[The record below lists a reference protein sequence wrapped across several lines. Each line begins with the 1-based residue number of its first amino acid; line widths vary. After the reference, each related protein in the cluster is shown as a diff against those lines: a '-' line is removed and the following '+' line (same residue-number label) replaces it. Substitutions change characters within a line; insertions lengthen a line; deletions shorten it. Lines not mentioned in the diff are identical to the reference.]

1 MAKHYDRYKLR
12 PQEELIVALD
22 DLDFSWFP
30 VEVNKVKK
38 LWSFGWHIADI
49 AKHMKRDPDEVAVL
63 IMHLA
68 RQGRIRRRR
77 MGVLGN

>member
-1 MAKHYDRYKLR
+1 MTKHYDRYKLR

-38 LWSFGWHIADI
+38 LWSLGWHIADI

-68 RQGRIRRRR
+68 RQGRIKRRR
-77 MGVLGN
+77 MGFWK

>member
-1 MAKHYDRYKLR
+1 MTKHYDRYKLR

-38 LWSFGWHIADI
+38 LWSLGWHIADI